1 LGNQLQHLNA
11 LKTESLRPAHKY
23 VPWVTVNGQH
33 TEEIEQEAERD
44 LVKLICKTYKVMD

>member
-1 LGNQLQHLNA
+1 LNA

-33 TEEIEQEAERD
+33 TEAMEDAALND
-44 LVKLICKTYKVMD
+44 LVKLICQTYKVIELK